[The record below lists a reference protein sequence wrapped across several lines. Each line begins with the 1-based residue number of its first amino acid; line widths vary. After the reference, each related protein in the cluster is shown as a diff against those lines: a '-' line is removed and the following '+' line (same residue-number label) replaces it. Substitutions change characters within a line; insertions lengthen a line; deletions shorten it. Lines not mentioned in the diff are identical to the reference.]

1 MTTKTQKSEETRA
14 LILSTALA
22 LFREQGF
29 EKTTM
34 REIATEAGVALGA
47 TYYYFASKDA
57 LVLTFYAQSQAELEP
72 LLAEVLARK
81 HKNLQARLHALITTK
96 LEYFRPNRSLLSAL
110 AAHTNPGHSL
120 SPFSEDSRAIRERDI
135 HSFQQALDADK
146 VKYPTDLAPHLPAV
160 LWIYQMGIILYWVYD
175 QSPSQRRTLKLL
187 DKSLPIVT
195 RLIQISTLP
204 LMKPLRKLT
213 VELLETIYG
222 PD

>member
-34 REIATEAGVALGA
+34 REIAAEAGVALGA

-57 LVLTFYAQSQAELEP
+57 LVLAFYAQSQMELEP

-96 LEYFRPNRSLLSAL
+96 LEYF
-110 AAHTNPGHSL
+110 G
-120 SPFSEDSRAIRERDI
+120 
-135 HSFQQALDADK
+135 K
-146 VKYPTDLAPHLPAV
+146 
-160 LWIYQMGIILYWVYD
+160 
-175 QSPSQRRTLKLL
+175 QRLKLHL
-187 DKSLPIVT
+187 
-195 RLIQISTLP
+195 
-204 LMKPLRKLT
+204 
-213 VELLETIYG
+213 
-222 PD
+222 